1 MIDDDIAGLKKVAT
15 DYTSATEKYD
25 TSSKVLNK
33 KVDGVVHEAG
43 WSGEGATAFQT
54 VWAHDGT
61 VGAAMSE
68 AMSQV
73 SDVIGVLTEELD
85 AAKRDLGDAQDK
97 ARAAGLTLD
106 SQGGATGKA
115 DQQTALDAWQS
126 GRDAALKRAQD
137 ARELATGSLNSVL
150 DQMLGKGD
158 PNQLNGADV
167 CTLSEVMRGL
177 YTTPAAL
184 TQESAKKLEALKQEV
199 KDLKRGHNKLPKGS
213 DAWNERLQE
222 RRAAR
227 AELSKQRLRTASVEG
242 WESRTKG
249 SGPARTTIGEIAED
263 YRVRGA
269 GPLNKLGAAS
279 TALTGAMVGL
289 QMYDDHRTRG
299 WSYQEAF
306 ARDATPAAAGMAA
319 GAWAEGAIIGAS
331 ASNPMIAVGVVGGV
345 ALGYGVG
352 TFGYELTHNAHWGSN
367 IHKYGVVSGIGH
379 SLADAGTA
387 WVDNDLVAMRDKTVE
402 TAKHVGSGIKNG
414 AKKVWHGIFG

>member
-137 ARELATGSLNSVL
+137 ARTSATHSLNAVL
-150 DQMLGKGD
+150 DQILNKGD
-158 PNQLNGADV
+158 QNQYNGADT
-167 CTLSEVMRGL
+167 CTLAEVLRGL
-177 YTTPAAL
+177 YTTPSAL
-184 TQESAKKLEALKQEV
+184 TQESAKKLEKLQQVAR
-199 KDLKRGHNKLPKGS
+199 DLKKGQKELPHGS
-213 DAWNERLQE
+213 DAWQKRLAE
-222 RRAAR
+222 RREVR
-227 AELSKQRLRTASVEG
+227 AKLSEQRLRTASVEG
-242 WESRTKG
+242 WESKVKG
-249 SGPARTTIGEIAED
+249 SGPARLTIGDIAKD
-263 YRVRGA
+263 YSVRDFG
-269 GPLNKLGAAS
+269 KLGSYGAIS
-279 TALTGAMVGL
+279 TGLTGAMVGL
-289 QMYDDHRTRG
+289 QMYDDHRQRG
-299 WSYQEAF
+299 WSWQESF
-306 ARDATPAAAGMAA
+306 ARDATPAAAGMWA
-319 GAWAEGAIIGAS
+319 GGAMEGLIVGAG
-331 ASNPMIAVGVVGGV
+331 ASNPVVAGGV
-345 ALGYGVG
+345 LAGVAVGYGVG
-352 TFGYELTHNAHWGSN
+352 TFGYELTHAHWGDN
-367 IHKYGVVSGIGH
+367 IHKYGVVNGIGH
-379 SLADAGTA
+379 SFGEAADNWWENDAKGMYHKGENAVKGAWHAGT
-387 WVDNDLVAMRDKTVE
+387 
-402 TAKHVGSGIKNG
+402 SG
-414 AKKVWHGIFG
+414 AKKVWHGLFG